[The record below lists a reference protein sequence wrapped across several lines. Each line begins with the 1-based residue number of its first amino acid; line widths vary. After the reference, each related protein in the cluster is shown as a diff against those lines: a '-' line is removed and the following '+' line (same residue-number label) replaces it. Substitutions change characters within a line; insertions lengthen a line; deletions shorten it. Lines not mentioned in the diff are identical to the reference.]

1 MNIAHEDQTH
11 KGLFMAF
18 IDTHRAGEM
27 AYHIRENTIVIDH
40 TMVKSKY
47 RQKGVGTEL
56 FLKGLIHYVKE
67 HSLKIVSC
75 CSFVDAMLQKYPE
88 YKEFVS
94 VNPDLLH

>member
-1 MNIAHEDQTH
+1 MDIAHENQTH

-27 AYHIRENTIVIDH
+27 AYHISENTIVIDH

-56 FLKGLIHYVKE
+56 FLKGLINYVTE

-88 YKEFVS
+88 YKGFIATNTDS
-94 VNPDLLH
+94 LH